1 MEGIIQNLQT
11 LYNEWKNK
19 YANMV
24 VLTNYALQDFPEK
37 LKKADFIM
45 CPKNTP
51 LEVFNFVKFCKK
63 IMAELIPDNK
73 ALRKSQGVTF
83 RVDI

>member
-1 MEGIIQNLQT
+1 MAQIDGIIQNFQT
-11 LYNEWKNK
+11 LDNEWENK

-37 LKKADFIM
+37 LKETNLIM

-51 LEVFNFVKFCKK
+51 LEVLNFVKFCKK
-63 IMAELIPDNK
+63 TMA
-73 ALRKSQGVTF
+73 
-83 RVDI
+83 